1 MSSERQERIGV
12 LAKQEYARRRMPAF
26 LADLSKA
33 LNISFSE
40 ADVLS
45 WEMSDN
51 IKQGLREN
59 IGKALK
65 QKSRQHHLLL
75 SREQSRLFHEEL
87 VSRLNGFGL
96 DNVVLSLGRFDD
108 MPLVQM
114 NAVIV
119 GSNFD
124 KLWLLGDQV
133 SICSADLSRG
143 LMADWYPDDAEQSF
157 EIASWGIS

>member
-1 MSSERQERIGV
+1 MQEN
-12 LAKQEYARRRMPAF
+12 ARRRMPAF

-33 LNISFSE
+33 LNISLSE

-51 IKQGLREN
+51 IKQQLREN

-75 SREQSRLFHEEL
+75 SREQSQLFHEEL

-96 DNVVLSLGRFDD
+96 DIVVLFLGRFDD

-114 NAVIV
+114 NAAIV
-119 GSNFD
+119 GRDFD
-124 KLWLLGDQV
+124 KLWLLADSV
-133 SICSADLSRG
+133 SVCSADLSRG
-143 LMADWYPDDAEQSF
+143 LIADWYPDDAEQAF
-157 EIASWGIS
+157 EIASWGMS